1 MKTYTITKDGEIEEI
16 SPYSSAPVRVS
27 AKNKSEAA
35 KKMLSN
41 YRHQM
46 DNLPAL
52 FVKNGAYLLVTA
64 EANGRFNA
72 DSGAINRAS
81 SENGRVFPLCSAGY
95 ASFSEAEKDSNFKYY
110 ASEDFQAQN
119 A

>member
-1 MKTYTITKDGEIEEI
+1 MKTYTITKDGEIEEL
-16 SPYSSAPVRVS
+16 SPYSSAPVRIS
-27 AKNKSEAA
+27 AKNKSEAI
-35 KKMLSN
+35 KKMLSD
-41 YRHQM
+41 YRHKM

-64 EANGRFNA
+64 EANGRFCA

-81 SENGRVFPLCSAGY
+81 DENGRVFPLCSFGY
-95 ASFSEAEKDSNFKYY
+95 SSFREAEKDSNFEYY
-110 ASEDFQAQN
+110 SSESFQAN